1 MVTSDSLSLL
11 GEELRRLAAVPV
23 LLVATDYDGTLALLV
38 DDPDDAVANP
48 ESVSALRA
56 IGRADDTFAAII
68 SGRSLSDLR
77 SVTSMDPAIR
87 LVGSHGSEFDVGFAF
102 ELDAE
107 SAALRSQLI
116 AAADQISGDA
126 GGRVEE
132 KPAGLAFHLRGLDP
146 PAAATAIAALE
157 SGPASWP
164 GVFCQHGHDIVELT
178 ITATN
183 KGDALER
190 IRGEVGATAVLFL
203 GDDTTDEDA
212 FATLRGPDVGIHV
225 GQAET
230 AAGFRVDSPDTVAR
244 ILALLWELRSDWLTG
259 SGLAPIE
266 KHSLLSDQ
274 RTAAILDPN
283 GRVVWMCVPRIDSGA
298 VFAELLGGASAGSF
312 AIGPLDGSPAL
323 TQTYRAGSMVLET
336 RFEDFTITDYM
347 DVSGNRTR
355 QFAGRTDLVR
365 TLEGTGLVS
374 ITFAPRLD
382 FGRIP
387 TALEAVENGVRI
399 RGAVDP
405 LVLRCSGDGW
415 DGCEWIVTD
424 EGNHQTARATVDL
437 MKGSLIL
444 ELRTGTDSME
454 AYPRPEFDRQ
464 SDTQQFWTDRSD
476 RLRRATKYAEQVERS
491 AVILQ
496 ALQHGPTGAIVSAAT
511 TSLPEYLGG
520 VRNWDMRHSRL
531 RDAALSSLALL
542 ELGSTGEARRFI
554 DWLKGVFDV
563 RPETDRLS
571 PIYLVTGRHLPPEAE
586 ITGLPGYGG
595 SRPVRVGNAADMQ
608 VQLDL
613 YGHLLQVINAIK
625 DQRVK
630 LSISDW
636 RLVENLVVSVAH
648 RWGEPDHGIWES
660 RTHPEHYVHS
670 KVYCW
675 LAVDRGIR
683 ISREFCDRVPTTWK
697 ALRKEIAADVLER
710 GWNEQR
716 QSFTAYYGSTELDV
730 GALAVGLSGLLAP
743 DDPRFIATVE
753 AVRRELV
760 TDGTVYNSHCDDGL
774 PGRRHGVHLATSMLI
789 DALLL
794 IGRNEEAEELL
805 DRLAQDAGPT
815 GLFSAQVD
823 PKDRR
828 ALGNLPTAASHS
840 GFIMNAMHLSR

>member
-1 MVTSDSLSLL
+1 MTSDNLSLL

-23 LLVATDYDGTLALLV
+23 LLVASDYDGTLASLV

-56 IGRADDTFAAII
+56 IGRADHTFAALI

-77 SVTSMDPAIR
+77 AVTSMDEAIR
-87 LVGSHGSEFDVGFAF
+87 LVGSHGSEFDVGFVAD
-102 ELDAE
+102 LD
-107 SAALRSQLI
+107 SGRSDLRVQII
-116 AAADQISGDA
+116 AAAHQISSDI

-132 KPAGLAFHLRGLDP
+132 KPAGLAFHLRGVDP
-146 PAAATAIAALE
+146 DTAARATAALE
-157 SGPASWP
+157 SGPGSWD

-178 ITATN
+178 ITATH

-212 FATLRGPDVGIHV
+212 FATLRGPDVGIHI
-225 GQAET
+225 GQKET

-244 ILALLWELRSDWLTG
+244 ILALLSELRSDWLTG

-266 KHSLLSDQ
+266 QHSLLSDQ
-274 RTAAILDPN
+274 RTAAIVDPN
-283 GRVVWMCVPRIDSGA
+283 GRIVWMCVPRIDSGA
-298 VFAELLGGASAGSF
+298 VFAELLGGASGGSF
-312 AIGPLDGSPAL
+312 DIRPLDGSAAVA
-323 TQTYRAGSMVLET
+323 QNYRTGSMILET
-336 RFEDFTITDYM
+336 RFEDFAITDYM

-365 TLEGTGLVS
+365 TLEGTCEVC

-387 TALEAVENGVRI
+387 TALEAVDNGVRI

-405 LVLRCSGDGW
+405 LVLSCAGDAW
-415 DGCEWIVTD
+415 EGCEWVVTD
-424 EGNHQTARATVDL
+424 DGSHQTARANVDL
-437 MKGSLIL
+437 MKGALVL
-444 ELRTGTDSME
+444 ELRAGTDSID
-454 AYPRPEFDRQ
+454 AHPRTEFDRQ
-464 SDTQQFWTDRSD
+464 SDTHRFWTQRSEQLH
-476 RLRRATKYAEQVERS
+476 RTTRYPEQVERS
-491 AVILQ
+491 AITLQ
-496 ALQHGPTGAIVSAAT
+496 ALQHGPTGAIVAAAT

-520 VRNWDMRHSRL
+520 VRNWDMRYSRV
-531 RDAALSSLALL
+531 RDGALSSLALL
-542 ELGSTGEARRFI
+542 ELGSTIEARRFI
-554 DWLKGVFDV
+554 DWLKRVFDV

-613 YGHLLQVINAIK
+613 YGQLLQVINAMK

-630 LSISDW
+630 LSVSDW

-648 RWGEPDHGIWES
+648 RWEEPDHGIWEN

-683 ISREFCDRVPTTWK
+683 ISKQFCDRVPTTWK
-697 ALRKEIAADVLER
+697 ALRKKIAADILER
-710 GWNEQR
+710 GWNDRR
-716 QSFTAYYGSTELDV
+716 QCFTEYYGSNELDV

-743 DDPRFIATVE
+743 NDPRFIATVD

-760 TDGTVYNSHCDDGL
+760 TDGTVYNSHSDDGL

-794 IGRNEEAEELL
+794 IGRTGEAEELL
-805 DRLAQDAGPT
+805 DRLARDAGPT
-815 GLFSAQVD
+815 GLFSAQID

-828 ALGNLPTAASHS
+828 ALGNLPTAASHA
-840 GFIMNAMHLSR
+840 GFIMNAVHLSR